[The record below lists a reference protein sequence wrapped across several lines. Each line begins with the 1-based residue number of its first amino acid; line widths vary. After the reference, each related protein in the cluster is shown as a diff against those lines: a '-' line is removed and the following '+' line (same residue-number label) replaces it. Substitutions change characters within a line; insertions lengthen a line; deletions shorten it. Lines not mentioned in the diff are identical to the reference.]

1 MLSLKNSFK
10 QCQNFSVWY
19 LNYDLNDDP
28 KYVIFINFV
37 KKKLPPPM
45 NSGIPY
51 VKQTDFLGP
60 FDNKKSTGK
69 AVRHRENFDIELNLI
84 GQGGKTLVKETEIQ
98 HGYICLTP
106 LHMYV
111 FNNFIVMNNQCR

>member
-1 MLSLKNSFK
+1 
-10 QCQNFSVWY
+10 
-19 LNYDLNDDP
+19 
-28 KYVIFINFV
+28 
-37 KKKLPPPM
+37 M

-51 VKQTDFLGP
+51 VKQTDFLGLS
-60 FDNKKSTGK
+60 DNTKSTGK
-69 AVRHRENFDIELNLI
+69 AVRHRENFAIELNLI

-98 HGYICLTP
+98 YGYIFLTP